1 MMTTRLP
8 DLTYPSYKAR
18 YRHPITGNTLP
29 CSLVY
34 NPALKHLTIHPLGSN
49 LSPIH
54 YADISSEDYD
64 AIVTELK
71 FFGNDATILMFG

>member
-18 YRHPITGNTLP
+18 YRHPITGKTLP
-29 CSLVY
+29 CSLAY
-34 NPALKHLTIHPLGSN
+34 NPALHKLVIHPLDSN

-54 YADISSEDYD
+54 YTDISPEDYD
-64 AIVTELK
+64 AIVIELK
-71 FFGNDATILMFG
+71 SFGNDATILMFG

>member
-1 MMTTRLP
+1 MMTTQLP

-18 YRHPITGNTLP
+18 YRHPITGKTLP
-29 CSLVY
+29 CSLFY
-34 NPALKHLTIHPLGSN
+34 NPAFKHLTIYPLDSN

-54 YADISSEDYD
+54 YHDISPEDYD

-71 FFGNDATILMFG
+71 SFGNDATILMFG